1 MEKVEKKKS
10 AHNTLADL
18 NNFLFSEMERLNDE
32 EMSDEK
38 LTQEIERAKAINAT
52 ASQVVNAGKLMLE
65 AQQFYDEVA
74 PNEPVK
80 RPALLDQ

>member
-1 MEKVEKKKS
+1 
-10 AHNTLADL
+10 
-18 NNFLFSEMERLNDE
+18 MERLNDE

-80 RPALLDQ
+80 RPALLEQ